1 MTGEIRKVLIGT
13 SEKLDKVL
21 SEFQKH
27 DGEIITVKNADFY
40 IHRSE
45 ENGKLIDRLAVIVTN
60 EDQVKK
66 ILGDK
71 GE

>member
-13 SEKLDKVL
+13 SEKLDKIL

-27 DGEIITVKNADFY
+27 DGEIIVVKNVDFY
-40 IHRSE
+40 IHRLE
-45 ENGKLIDRLAVIVTN
+45 ENGKLIDKLAVIVTN